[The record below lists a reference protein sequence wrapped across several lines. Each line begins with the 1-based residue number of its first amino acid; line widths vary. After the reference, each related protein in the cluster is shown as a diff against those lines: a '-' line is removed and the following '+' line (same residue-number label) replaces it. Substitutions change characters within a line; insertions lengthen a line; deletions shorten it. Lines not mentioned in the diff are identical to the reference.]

1 MFVQKWKMFCCTRA
15 LFSQTQRMFE
25 VQSERGNRRAS
36 GPDGQIPGP
45 SQRDPDARAART
57 RAKRRALLRRPPE
70 IDLAGPVP
78 LQRIRGFVIP
88 DDPGVYLIHD
98 LRGVLYAGRSICLRR
113 RFTEHCE
120 ARGNELIALAQRSV
134 FGRLTFSWV
143 FVPDARRRS
152 QLEHE
157 LISWLQPP
165 CNRAL
170 LGGLR

>member
-1 MFVQKWKMFCCTRA
+1 
-15 LFSQTQRMFE
+15 MFE
-25 VQSERGNRRAS
+25 PNNGPATACADVKPSPGERQAS
-36 GPDGQIPGP
+36 LA
-45 SQRDPDARAART
+45 STREKRSAR
-57 RAKRRALLRRPPE
+57 LLRRPPD

-78 LQRIRGFVIP
+78 LQRIRGFVVP

-134 FGRLTFSWV
+134 FGRLTFSWT
-143 FVPDARRRS
+143 FVPDARRRA
-152 QLEHE
+152 QLERE
-157 LISWLQPP
+157 LICWLRPP

-170 LGGLR
+170 SGCLR